1 MNVGEVKPFDFFT
14 QVHLPFLLGRRAN
27 NLDSLLEGIRLVPKS
42 SIYYHTHRFL
52 MEHHYL
58 LPEPSNDFAYWTT
71 KILGLTRVGERLA
84 SLDIVSYET
93 IDDMRAAFI
102 VLISDELPRLRRSP
116 QCQEGEEFHF
126 MYCRTVVLPTPF
138 HANNLSEFLDAIGNV
153 TTNSLYY
160 HFFEAPLRIGGGEN
174 DFSKWLASMG
184 ETDLAEQLSKLD
196 PYTMTL
202 EELRQKIIRLGRR
215 ARVRR

>member
-1 MNVGEVKPFDFFT
+1 MNNIAATPFDFFT
-14 QVHLPFLLGRRAN
+14 QMHLPFLLGRRAN
-27 NLDSLLEGIRLVPKS
+27 SLDSLLEGIRTVPKS

-93 IDDMRAAFI
+93 IEDMRAAFI
-102 VLISDELPRLRRSP
+102 GIISDELPRLKRAP
-116 QCQEGEEFHF
+116 ECQEGEEFHF
-126 MYCRTVVLPTPF
+126 MYCRTVVLPTSF
-138 HANNLSEFLDAIGNV
+138 HANNLNEFLDAIGHV

-160 HFFEAPLRIGGGEN
+160 HFFEATLRIGEGEN
-174 DFSKWLASMG
+174 DFSKWLVSVG
-184 ETDLAEQLSKLD
+184 ESELAEQLSKLD

-202 EELRQKIIRLGRR
+202 EELRQKIIRLGRKR
-215 ARVRR
+215 RVRY